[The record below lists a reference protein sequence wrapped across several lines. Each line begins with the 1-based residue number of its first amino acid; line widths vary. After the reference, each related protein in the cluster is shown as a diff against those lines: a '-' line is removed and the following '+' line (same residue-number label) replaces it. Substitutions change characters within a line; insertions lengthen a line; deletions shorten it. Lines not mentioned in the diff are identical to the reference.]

1 MSTTTPPTTTS
12 TATTTSIITKV
23 LISEGPYCSSKAIGI
38 EWWIS
43 HLPPPPPT
51 FNNNIRNNINNQVL
65 LTVVRDDGTIR
76 LLQPISRPSPPLQPP
91 QQYRHTEVLR
101 LSIGKSTMLPT
112 VLLDTIEGGKVL
124 PFLYHSFSKLS
135 FLPESSSSSSSL
147 VKEEKSLLE
156 EEHIQNDN
164 ALYMFLPELYYRLVF
179 LAFPR
184 RQTVRREEN
193 RQQ

>member
-1 MSTTTPPTTTS
+1 
-12 TATTTSIITKV
+12 
-23 LISEGPYCSSKAIGI
+23 
-38 EWWIS
+38 
-43 HLPPPPPT
+43 
-51 FNNNIRNNINNQVL
+51 
-65 LTVVRDDGTIR
+65 
-76 LLQPISRPSPPLQPP
+76 
-91 QQYRHTEVLR
+91 
-101 LSIGKSTMLPT
+101 MLPT
-112 VLLDTIEGGKVL
+112 VLLDNIEGGKVL

-135 FLPESSSSSSSL
+135 FLPESSSSSSL